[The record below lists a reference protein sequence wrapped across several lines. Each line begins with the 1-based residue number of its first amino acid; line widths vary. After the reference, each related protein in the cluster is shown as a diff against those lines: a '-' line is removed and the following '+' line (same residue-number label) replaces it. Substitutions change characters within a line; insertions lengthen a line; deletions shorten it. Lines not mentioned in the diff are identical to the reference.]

1 MDNSFDRHRI
11 AIQSKAE
18 RLGSLLQVFNGILAR
33 LASWFVLT
41 EEEKISAGISIGRM
55 REDQ

>member
-1 MDNSFDRHRI
+1 MDNSFDRHSTV
-11 AIQSKAE
+11 IQSKAE
-18 RLGSLLQVFNGILAR
+18 RFGSLFRVFNGILAR

-41 EEEKISAGISIGRM
+41 EEEKISAGIYIGRM